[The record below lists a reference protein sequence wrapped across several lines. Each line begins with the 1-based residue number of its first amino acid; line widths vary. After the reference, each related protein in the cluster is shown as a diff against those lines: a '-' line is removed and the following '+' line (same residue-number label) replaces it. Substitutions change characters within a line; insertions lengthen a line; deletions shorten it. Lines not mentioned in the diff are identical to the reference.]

1 LPLLQGEYVAVPLT
15 RADVLRNAGKTLEL
29 YEGVIVP
36 AGSKDTRAALSET
49 LLPGDSEPDPGLTY
63 VSFSVKFS

>member
-1 LPLLQGEYVAVPLT
+1 
-15 RADVLRNAGKTLEL
+15 L

-36 AGSKDTRAALSET
+36 AGSKDTRSALEET
-49 LLPGDSEPDPGLTY
+49 LLPAKGQSSTGLSY